1 MASSLIRHF
10 ARPVLITGKG
20 LFSGATQRSI
30 PASSILFHRTQA
42 TATPPA
48 STTTTNAPAPNLVRV
63 NVEQRKAL
71 VDFGQYVAECL
82 PRFVQ
87 HVQMSSTNELEIL
100 IHPDGLFSVIAFLKD
115 HTNAQFSSLADITA
129 IDVPTRTYR
138 FELVY
143 NLLSLRFNSRVR
155 VKTYTDE
162 MTPVASICD
171 LYDAANWMEREV
183 WDMYGVYFTNHPD
196 LRRILTDYGFEG
208 HPMRK
213 DFPLPGYTEV
223 RYDEE
228 QRRVVIEPIELTQDY
243 RKFDL
248 STPWETFPKFRNAVH
263 DDAKQRQESKTPEL
277 SKPSTGINT
286 ENKK

>member
-1 MASSLIRHF
+1 ME
-10 ARPVLITGKG
+10 
-20 LFSGATQRSI
+20 
-30 PASSILFHRTQA
+30 
-42 TATPPA
+42 
-48 STTTTNAPAPNLVRV
+48 N
-63 NVEQRKAL
+63 RKTL

-87 HVQMSSTNELEIL
+87 HVQITSTNELEIL
-100 IHPDGLFSVIAFLKD
+100 IHPDGIFSVIAFLKD
-115 HTNAQFSSLADITA
+115 HTNAQFSSLSDITA

-138 FELVY
+138 FEVRFSHFDVMRHDRSVQRSY
-143 NLLSLRFNSRVR
+143 KLLSLRFSSRGG

-162 MTPVASICD
+162 ITPVASICD
-171 LYDAANWMEREV
+171 LFEAANWMEREV

-208 HPMRK
+208 HPLRK

-228 QRRVVIEPIELTQDY
+228 QKRVVIEPIELTQDY

-248 STPWETFPKFRNAVH
+248 STPWETFPKVKCF
-263 DDAKQRQESKTPEL
+263 DS
-277 SKPSTGINT
+277 
-286 ENKK
+286 

>member
-1 MASSLIRHF
+1 MASSLIRHI
-10 ARPVLITGKG
+10 ARPVLTTRF
-20 LFSGATQRSI
+20 LSAAAHRNI
-30 PASSILFHRTQA
+30 PSTLVLLHRTQA
-42 TATPPA
+42 TAPPPGAAAATP
-48 STTTTNAPAPNLVRV
+48 NVPAPSLIRV

-87 HVQMSSTNELEIL
+87 HVQMTSTNELEIL
-100 IHPDGLFSVIAFLKD
+100 IHPDGVFSVIAFLKD

-129 IDVPTRTYR
+129 IDVPTRVYR
-138 FELVY
+138 FELAY

-162 MTPVASICD
+162 LTPIASICD
-171 LYDAANWMEREV
+171 LFDAANWMEREV

-248 STPWETFPKFRNAVH
+248 STPWETFPKFRNPIH
-263 DDAKQRQESKTPEL
+263 DDSKKANAPE
-277 SKPSTGINT
+277 PAAAVGN

>member
-10 ARPVLITGKG
+10 TRPILATSKG
-20 LFSGATQRSI
+20 FVSAVAYRNI
-30 PASSILFHRTQA
+30 PSSLVFLSRTQA
-42 TATPPA
+42 TTTPSD
-48 STTTTNAPAPNLVRV
+48 STTNVPAASLIRV
-63 NVEQRKAL
+63 NVEQRKTL
-71 VDFGQYVAECL
+71 VDFGQYVADCL

-87 HVQMSSTNELEIL
+87 HVQMTSTNELEIL
-100 IHPDGLFSVIAFLKD
+100 VHPDGLFSVIAFLKD

-129 IDVPTRTYR
+129 IDVPSRTYR
-138 FELVY
+138 FELAY
-143 NLLSLRFNSRVR
+143 NLLSLRYNSRVR

-162 MTPVASICD
+162 LTPIASICD
-171 LYDAANWMEREV
+171 LFEGANWMEREV

-228 QRRVVIEPIELTQDY
+228 QKRVVIEPIELTQDY
-243 RKFDL
+243 RKFEL
-248 STPWETFPKFRNAVH
+248 STPWETFPKFRNRPH
-263 DDAKQRQESKTPEL
+263 DDSKKSQETTTSEV
-277 SKPSTGINT
+277 SQKPTGT
-286 ENKK
+286 SSENKK

>member
-1 MASSLIRHF
+1 
-10 ARPVLITGKG
+10 
-20 LFSGATQRSI
+20 
-30 PASSILFHRTQA
+30 
-42 TATPPA
+42 
-48 STTTTNAPAPNLVRV
+48 RV

-171 LYDAANWMEREV
+171 LYDAAN
-183 WDMYGVYFTNHPD
+183 
-196 LRRILTDYGFEG
+196 
-208 HPMRK
+208 
-213 DFPLPGYTEV
+213 
-223 RYDEE
+223 
-228 QRRVVIEPIELTQDY
+228 
-243 RKFDL
+243 
-248 STPWETFPKFRNAVH
+248 
-263 DDAKQRQESKTPEL
+263 
-277 SKPSTGINT
+277 
-286 ENKK
+286 

>member
-1 MASSLIRHF
+1 MASSLIRQF
-10 ARPVLITGKG
+10 ARPILATSKG
-20 LFSGATQRSI
+20 LVSAVAHRNI
-30 PASSILFHRTQA
+30 PASLIFLHRTQA
-42 TATPPA
+42 TTPPQP
-48 STTTTNAPAPNLVRV
+48 TPNVPAPNLIRV

-71 VDFGQYVAECL
+71 VDFGQYVSECL

-87 HVQMSSTNELEIL
+87 HVQITSTNELEVL
-100 IHPDGLFSVIAFLKD
+100 IHPDGVFPVMAFLKD
-115 HTNAQFSSLADITA
+115 HTNAQFSSLVDITA
-129 IDVPTRTYR
+129 IDVPTRVYR
-138 FELVY
+138 FEIVY
-143 NLLSLRFNSRVR
+143 NLLSLRYNSRVR

-162 MTPVASICD
+162 LAPIASITD
-171 LYDAANWMEREV
+171 IFDAANWMEREV

-228 QRRVVIEPIELTQDY
+228 QRRVVIEPIELSQDY

-248 STPWETFPKFRNAVH
+248 NTPWETFPKFRNAVH
-263 DDAKQRQESKTPEL
+263 DDTKKRQETEASQ
-277 SKPSTGINT
+277 KPTGT

>member
-1 MASSLIRHF
+1 MTSTLIRRLTRPFLASS
-10 ARPVLITGKG
+10 KG
-20 LFSGATQRSI
+20 FLAGTTYRNV
-30 PASSILFHRTQA
+30 PASLVLSHRTQA
-42 TATPPA
+42 NTATPTP
-48 STTTTNAPAPNLVRV
+48 NLPAPSLIRV
-63 NVEQRKAL
+63 DVEQRKAL
-71 VDFGQYVAECL
+71 VDFGQYVAECI

-87 HVQMSSTNELEIL
+87 HVQMTSTNELEIL
-100 IHPDGLFSVIAFLKD
+100 IHPDGIFSVIAFLKD
-115 HTNAQFSSLADITA
+115 HTNAQFSSLSDITA
-129 IDVPTRTYR
+129 IDVPTRIYR

-155 VKTYTDE
+155 VKAYTDE
-162 MTPVASICD
+162 MSPVASICD

-183 WDMYGVYFTNHPD
+183 WDMYGIYFTNHPD

-248 STPWETFPKFRNAVH
+248 STPWESFPKFRNPTH
-263 DDAKQRQESKTPEL
+263 DDSKKKDQATE
-277 SKPSTGINT
+277 PSPPATTT
-286 ENKK
+286 EKKK